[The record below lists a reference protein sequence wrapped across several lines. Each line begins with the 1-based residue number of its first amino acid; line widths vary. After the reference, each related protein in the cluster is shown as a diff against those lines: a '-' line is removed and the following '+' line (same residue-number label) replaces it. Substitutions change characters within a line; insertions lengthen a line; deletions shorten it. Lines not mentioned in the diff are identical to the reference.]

1 MDVHLRDL
9 RYFLA
14 VADELNFTRAAERLY
29 VSQPALSKQIKA
41 LEQQLRVALFVRDRR
56 TTQLTPAGA
65 ALLPHAR
72 ELVGN
77 WDEAQRMVAD
87 TAAADAANL
96 TVGFSTSIGR
106 GLLPSIRTHFA
117 ERHPGW
123 QLTLKQVPW
132 SDPTGGLADGDTD
145 VALVWLPV
153 PGLDDAYS
161 CQVLV
166 TEPRWVALPLGH
178 RLADLDVVPFA
189 ALLDE
194 PFLALPASAG
204 PLRAYWLGEAERG
217 DRPARLSA
225 VVATAEETFEAV
237 ANNVGIALL
246 SAGNAAIYTRTDVLT
261 RPVDGLSPSEL
272 AVLWRDNDHR
282 TVIRD
287 FILACTTAADAL
299 NTQP

>member
-41 LEQQLRVALFVRDRR
+41 LEQQLRVVLFVRDRR
-56 TTQLTPAGA
+56 TTRLTSAGA

-72 ELVGN
+72 ELVGS
-77 WDEAQRMVAD
+77 WDAAQRVVSD
-87 TAAADAANL
+87 TAAADAAVL

-106 GLLPSIRTHFA
+106 GLLPLIRTHFA

-132 SDPTGGLADGDTD
+132 SDPTAGLAGGDTD

-161 CQVLV
+161 GQVLV

-178 RLADLDVVPFA
+178 RLADLDVVPFH

>member
-1 MDVHLRDL
+1 V
-9 RYFLA
+9 
-14 VADELNFTRAAERLY
+14 
-29 VSQPALSKQIKA
+29 VS
-41 LEQQLRVALFVRDRR
+41 
-56 TTQLTPAGA
+56 
-65 ALLPHAR
+65 
-72 ELVGN
+72 
-77 WDEAQRMVAD
+77 D
-87 TAAADAANL
+87 TAAADAAVL

-132 SDPTGGLADGDTD
+132 SDPTAGLAGGDTD

-161 CQVLV
+161 GQVLV

-178 RLADLDVVPFA
+178 RLADLDVVPFH

>member
-65 ALLPHAR
+65 TLLPHAR
-72 ELVGN
+72 EVVGR

-87 TAAADAANL
+87 TAAADAAIL

-117 ERHPGW
+117 ERHPDW

-132 SDPTGGLADGDTD
+132 SDPTGGLVDGETD

-178 RLADLDVVPFA
+178 RLADLDVVPFD

-217 DRPARLSA
+217 DRPARVSA
-225 VVATAEETFEAV
+225 VVTTAEETFEAV
-237 ANNVGIALL
+237 ANDVGIALL
-246 SAGNAAIYTRTDVLT
+246 SAGNATLYSRTDVLT
-261 RPVDGLSPSEL
+261 RPVNGLSPSQL

-287 FILACTTAADAL
+287 FILACTTAADAR